1 MFEIKQTDEFQH
13 WMKKLRDIRVNTLI
27 VKRLERIAL
36 GNFGDHKR
44 IDSKISELRIDYG
57 PGYRLYYMNN
67 GKEIILLLI
76 GGDKSSQKSDIQR
89 AKELASEMGGK
100 HD

>member
-1 MFEIKQTDEFQH
+1 MLEVQKTAEFQN
-13 WMKKLRDIRVNTLI
+13 WMRKLRDIRANTMIIKRIERLI
-27 VKRLERIAL
+27 L
-36 GNFGDHKR
+36 GNFGDHKK

-57 PGYRLYYMNN
+57 PGYRVYYMNT

-76 GGDKSSQKSDIQR
+76 AGDKSSQKSDIQK
-89 AKELASEMGGK
+89 AKELANQIGGN

>member
-1 MFEIKQTDEFQH
+1 MLEVQKTAEFQN
-13 WMKKLRDIRVNTLI
+13 WMRKLRDIRANTLI
-27 VKRLERIAL
+27 IKRIERLIL
-36 GNFGDHKR
+36 GNFGDHKK

-57 PGYRLYYMNN
+57 PGYRVYYMNT

-76 GGDKSSQKSDIQR
+76 AGDKSSQKSDIQK
-89 AKELASEMGGK
+89 AKELANQIGGN